1 MKKKTIITI
10 VALVGIAVVFFLI
23 LQNNKTNNEEELSIV
38 ARENTEVA
46 VNTTVVQSEKI
57 DGMFTVNGTFRPD
70 TRAQISAEM
79 GGQIAT
85 IHVKEGDEVKKGQV
99 VAKLTGDK
107 TNVNLVN
114 AKATLD
120 NAISNLNR
128 YEAAFKTGGVT
139 ETQLDQARLQVENAR
154 AQHQSAQLNFGDTN
168 VKSKISGIVNEK
180 MVEVGMIVAP
190 GNPIV
195 EVVDISSLDLKVEVD
210 EALVSQLKVNDSVQI
225 VPSVTKDTITGSIT
239 FIAPASNGALKFP
252 VEITVDNSENTL
264 RAGMYATAIF
274 NQKGQNDVLVIPREA
289 FVGSVNDN
297 QVFIVRDKTAYL
309 TKIRTGINYGG
320 KVQVIDGLSEGDVV
334 VTSGQIN
341 LTDATAVEVI
351 NETSD
356 KQ

>member
-1 MKKKTIITI
+1 MKKKTIIII
-10 VALVGIAVVFFLI
+10 VALIGIALVFFLI
-23 LQNNKTNNEEELSIV
+23 LQNNKKNNEEELSIV
-38 ARENTEVA
+38 AKENTEVA
-46 VNTTVVQSEKI
+46 VNTTIVKREKI
-57 DGMFTVNGTFRPD
+57 DGMFTVNGTFQPD
-70 TRAQISAEM
+70 TRAHISAEM
-79 GGQIAT
+79 GGQIAA
-85 IHVKEGDEVKKGQV
+85 IYVKKGDKVKNGQV

-114 AKATLD
+114 ARATLD

-139 ETQLDQARLQVENAR
+139 ATQLDQARLQVENAR
-154 AQHQSAQLNFGDTN
+154 AQYQSAQLNFGDTN
-168 VKSKISGIVNEK
+168 IKSKISGIVNEK

-210 EALVSQLKVNDSVQI
+210 EALVSQLEVNDSVQI
-225 VPSVTKDTITGSIT
+225 VPSVSKDTIIGNIT

-252 VEITVDNSENTL
+252 VEINLNNPQKKL

-274 NQKGQNDVLVIPREA
+274 NEKGPNDVLVIPRKA

-297 QVFIVRDKTAYL
+297 QVFIVKDKTAYL
-309 TKIRTGINYGG
+309 TKIRTGSNYGS
-320 KVQVIDGLSEGDVV
+320 KVQVREGLKEGDIV

-341 LTDATAVEVI
+341 LTDGTAVEII
-351 NETSD
+351 N
-356 KQ
+356 